1 MPWLIDSAFIDI
13 IILKRYLFPMNYLKA
28 AFWDYPQ
35 FTEEATLRSCLQE
48 RKDTSLYFWLMIRFL
63 EYARVVDTLK
73 FFAIDEIAGQLPKLK
88 LRTYTRKKWIR
99 MVEIYGTPSG
109 K

>member
-1 MPWLIDSAFIDI
+1 
-13 IILKRYLFPMNYLKA
+13 MNYLKA

-35 FTEEATLRSCLQE
+35 FTDEATLRSCLRE
-48 RKDTSLYFWLMIRFL
+48 RKDTSLYFWLMGRFL
-63 EYARVVDTLK
+63 ENARVVDTLN
-73 FFAIDEIAGQLPKLK
+73 FFAIEEIAGQLSKLK
-88 LRTYTRKKWIR
+88 LRPYTRKKWIR

>member
-1 MPWLIDSAFIDI
+1 MIF
-13 IILKRYLFPMNYLKA
+13 LKA

-48 RKDTSLYFWLMIRFL
+48 RKNTSLYFWLMSRFL

-73 FFAIDEIAGQLPKLK
+73 FFTIGEIAGQLPRLK
-88 LRTYTRKKWIR
+88 LRPYTRTKWTR

>member
-1 MPWLIDSAFIDI
+1 LIDSAFVDI
-13 IILKRYLFPMNYLKA
+13 IILERYLFNMNYLKA

-35 FTEEATLRSCLQE
+35 FTEEAALRSCLQE
-48 RKDTSLYFWLMIRFL
+48 RRDTSLYFWLMRRFL

-73 FFAIDEIAGQLPKLK
+73 FFAIDEIAGQLSKLK
-88 LRTYTRKKWIR
+88 LRPYTRKKWTR

>member
-1 MPWLIDSAFIDI
+1 
-13 IILKRYLFPMNYLKA
+13 MNYLKA

-35 FTEEATLRSCLQE
+35 FTEEATLRSCLQD
-48 RKDTSLYFWLMIRFL
+48 RKDASLYFWLMVRFL

-73 FFAIDEIAGQLPKLK
+73 FFTINEIAGQLSRLK
-88 LRTYTRKKWIR
+88 LRPYTRKKWAR

-109 K
+109 R